1 MVRSKDTMNQYLKT
15 NSRLTC
21 IEENAETGLA
31 AGSSSSGASSEV
43 VSSGSTLR
51 QANSPKHAVNA
62 QRPLSLPPKPQ
73 IKFLRKTKSLSTPN
87 GHKQDGPGGKRYAYP
102 DLDFLENDVG
112 LWDTFFSH
120 GKNSSKF
127 QSVLRPPLPIDEYLK
142 QKSNSS
148 AGETAKLPNKTGAA
162 SAAVTSENPKPTI
175 YDSASLRA
183 LLPATQKHLVP

>member
-1 MVRSKDTMNQYLKT
+1 ML
-15 NSRLTC
+15 L
-21 IEENAETGLA
+21 
-31 AGSSSSGASSEV
+31 
-43 VSSGSTLR
+43 
-51 QANSPKHAVNA
+51 
-62 QRPLSLPPKPQ
+62 
-73 IKFLRKTKSLSTPN
+73 FL
-87 GHKQDGPGGKRYAYP
+87 DAPGGKRYAYP

-148 AGETAKLPNKTGAA
+148 AGETAKLPSKTGAA
-162 SAAVTSENPKPTI
+162 AASENPKPII

-183 LLPATQKHLVP
+183 LLPGT